1 MTATIYGKPV
11 GKPRQ
16 TQRDKWQKRPA
27 VIRYRSWADEAR
39 LAAFGHPLKKV
50 CLLKP
55 TVLNIVAYFAHKTRR
70 GPHTMKPDADN
81 ITKAVKDALF
91 INDEMVYREAI
102 VKYWDPGKDRIE
114 VEWKEEPR

>member
-11 GKPRQ
+11 GKPRM
-16 TQRDKWQKRPA
+16 TRRDKWQQRPC
-27 VIRYRSWADEAR
+27 VLRYRAWCDLAR
-39 LAAFGHPLKKV
+39 LVAFGNPFTKV
-50 CLLKP
+50 TLSTP
-55 TVLNIVAYFAHKTRR
+55 TRITVVAYFAHKTRR